1 MRSVLP
7 LSTEPSLSS
16 PPHRAPPL
24 STRLHST
31 PLGLHSGRVGWHTTH
46 CHLCCNLSQNVPF
59 SNSAPLTAP
68 HLTTPLDSTR
78 VITITGINWALIP
91 GNRSVRV
98 FQQPTITAAAAYCR
112 PTLVVIGLHWASF
125 WATRVACVSVCP
137 VHTNPLLAGLLQ
149 LIADTL
155 ESYYYS

>member
-91 GNRSVRV
+91 KCVCLPTAHYYGCCSLLQTNSGGNWAPLGFVLGNSG
-98 FQQPTITAAAAYCR
+98 
-112 PTLVVIGLHWASF
+112 GLC
-125 WATRVACVSVCP
+125 VCVSSAHKPTTSRSAATDCR
-137 VHTNPLLAGLLQ
+137 HT
-149 LIADTL
+149 
-155 ESYYYS
+155 